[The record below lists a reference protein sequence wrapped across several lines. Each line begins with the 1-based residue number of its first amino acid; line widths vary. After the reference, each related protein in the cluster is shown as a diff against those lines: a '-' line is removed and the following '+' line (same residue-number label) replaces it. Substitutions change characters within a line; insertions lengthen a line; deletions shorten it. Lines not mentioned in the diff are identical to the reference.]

1 MARPTNALIVDDEPH
16 VRIFVK
22 MLLKQQGIETTW
34 EAGDGVQA
42 LAMVAQHNPELVM
55 LDINLPMMSGI
66 EVLSCLT
73 EERKGLQ
80 VIMVSSQSS
89 IGTVLECI
97 RLGAVAFIL
106 KHSPKAE
113 ALKSLGEA
121 LDALGAVPDEADDA
135 ES

>member
-73 EERKGLQ
+73 EERKG
-80 VIMVSSQSS
+80 
-89 IGTVLECI
+89 
-97 RLGAVAFIL
+97 RF
-106 KHSPKAE
+106 
-113 ALKSLGEA
+113 
-121 LDALGAVPDEADDA
+121 
-135 ES
+135 